1 MDSHYD
7 IAIIGLGCAG
17 SHVLLELLSRTE
29 TRDLNIV
36 VLDDFSRE
44 SMHKTWSYWERGAG
58 KWDTLVSNTWQYAYF
73 KNTDVD
79 KKIDLKGYTYKS
91 INSPDFINH
100 ALEKATAF
108 ENVRFIKEPVLNCTA
123 HDTFVTINY
132 ALGSCTASLVLDSRI
147 DPDFFKEED
156 SITLDQHFKGWVI
169 QSEQPVFETN
179 AIVMMDYRLRD
190 PGTTSFMYV
199 LPHNAHT
206 ALVEFTYFSKKQVAD
221 SVYDDYMNQYIKDY
235 LNIDSFK
242 ILHTEQGSIPMT
254 AHDFAIYNKP
264 HIHKIGTAGGWVK
277 PSTGY
282 SFKSSEIKAAQ
293 LVSNY
298 IAGRNLNQNLFSK
311 KFRFYDAIM
320 LDVLAED
327 NERGA
332 AVFQNLYTKQPIENI
347 FAFLDEETSFKQ
359 EIAIMLPLTSW
370 PFIKFFFKR
379 FPQLLKK

>member
-1 MDSHYD
+1 MDTHYD

-17 SHVLLELLSRTE
+17 GHVLLELLSRTE
-29 TRDLNIV
+29 TRDLKIV

-44 SMHKTWSYWERGAG
+44 SMHKTLSYWERGTG
-58 KWDTLVSNTWQYAYF
+58 KWDALVSKNWQFAYF
-73 KNTDVD
+73 KNKGVD

-91 INSPDFINH
+91 INSSDFIKH
-100 ALEKATAF
+100 ALSQAAASEHVTI
-108 ENVRFIKEPVLNCTA
+108 IKEPVLSC
-123 HDTFVTINY
+123 VTEEYLATIIHKH
-132 ALGSCTASLVLDSRI
+132 GSCTATLVLDSRI
-147 DPDFFKEED
+147 DPSFFNKPD
-156 SITLDQHFKGWVI
+156 AITLDQHFKGWVI
-169 QSEQPVFETN
+169 KSEQPVFETN

-199 LPHNAHT
+199 LPRDANT

-221 SVYDDYMNQYIKDY
+221 SVYDDYMSQYIKDY
-235 LNIDSFK
+235 LNIEGFE

-254 AHDFAIYNKP
+254 AHDFAIYHKR

-282 SFKSSEIKAAQ
+282 SFKSSEKKASK
-293 LVSNY
+293 LISNY
-298 IAGRNLNQNLFSK
+298 IAGRDLNHDLFSK

-332 AVFQNLYTKQPIENI
+332 AIFQNLYTKQPIESI
-347 FAFLDEETSFKQ
+347 FAFLDEETTFAQ

-379 FPQLLKK
+379 LGRD